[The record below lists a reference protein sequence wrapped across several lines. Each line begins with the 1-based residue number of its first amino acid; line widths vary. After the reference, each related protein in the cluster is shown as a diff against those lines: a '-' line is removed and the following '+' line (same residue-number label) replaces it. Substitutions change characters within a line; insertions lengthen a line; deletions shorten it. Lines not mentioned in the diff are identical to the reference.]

1 MEHFETQ
8 YPINSREKE
17 IKAILN
23 YAAHGQSCQL
33 ISPPGAGRSTVIR
46 LLAFH
51 PKLVKYHL
59 ASQGLTLRGYL
70 FVYVN
75 FAEIPNFETGELIK
89 FLFLSLLTAL
99 EENKK
104 LHSQISL
111 LFKEALKLNDPLVIF
126 QNFKK
131 SILTIEQSNN
141 VTIVFLFDRFSE
153 FADKI
158 APDFYSSL
166 YSLRI
171 GGGRVPIVLS
181 THRPLK
187 ELLPENIIKTFY
199 EFFVENLILLEP
211 YDEVA
216 NNFRI
221 AVLEKEYARLPA
233 RQGKKLSP
241 AVKKEIIRLTGG
253 HSKLM
258 KLSAQIILSETD
270 PSLTRRP
277 LARLLLSHNLIENS
291 LLEIWQS
298 LPVDQQSK
306 PLFPLYDQFVKQGIP
321 QTLLPKTVRLNESS
335 NEIYFGDE
343 ALADLTAQEFK
354 LLKFLI
360 DNPRR
365 VVERNEVINAVWS
378 DSKTQAGV
386 SDEALDQ
393 MVHRLRRKIEDEAD
407 NPKHLLTVKGRGF
420 RFLP

>member
-221 AVLEKEYARLPA
+221 AVLEKEYGKTLPP
-233 RQGKKLSP
+233 QL
-241 AVKKEIIRLTGG
+241 KKEIVRLTGG

-258 KLSAQIILSETD
+258 KLSAQIALGNPE
-270 PSLTRRP
+270 
-277 LARLLLSHNLIENS
+277 LARPERSRRVEGSIVNFLLSHNLIENS

-321 QTLLPKTVRLNESS
+321 QTLLPKTVRLNDYS

-343 ALADLTAQEFK
+343 PLADLTAQEFK
-354 LLKFLI
+354 LLKFLL
-360 DNPRR
+360 DNPQR